1 MSEQSYGMLIG
12 GLLPAIFYGI
22 SGVFAKPAT
31 EAGIGIGPYVII
43 IGLSVTVVG
52 VAVYCFSADHS
63 ISLRSGLLTSAVG
76 ITWAIGAAGVAIA
89 LANYNV
95 AITKLV
101 PLYNMNT
108 LVAVVL
114 GLVVFSEWKDVQTYK
129 LVSGAVL
136 IAIGGSL
143 VATS

>member
-1 MSEQSYGMLIG
+1 MTDQGYGMLVG

-31 EAGIGIGPYVII
+31 EAGIGIGLYVFIV
-43 IGLSVTVVG
+43 GVSVSVVG
-52 VAVYCFSADHS
+52 LGLYLWTPDNQLSF
-63 ISLRSGLLTSAVG
+63 RSGMLTSAVG

-89 LANYNV
+89 LAKYQVPV
-95 AITKLV
+95 ARLV

-108 LVAVVL
+108 LVAVLL
-114 GLVVFSEWKDVQTYK
+114 GLVVFAEWKDVNASK
-129 LVSGAVL
+129 LVVGAVL
-136 IAIGGSL
+136 IAAGGSL